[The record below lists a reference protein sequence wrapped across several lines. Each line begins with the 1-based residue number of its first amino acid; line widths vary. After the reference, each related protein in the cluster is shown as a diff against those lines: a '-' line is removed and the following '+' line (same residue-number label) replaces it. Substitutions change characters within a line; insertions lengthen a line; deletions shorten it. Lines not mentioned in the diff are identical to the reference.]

1 MNEICFGVSL
11 PIFTRTLDYNIY
23 IQIQVILVVTVVGYQ
38 TFIFDANVN
47 ELYTKKVT

>member
-11 PIFTRTLDYNIY
+11 PIFIRTLDYNIY
-23 IQIQVILVVTVVGYQ
+23 IQIQVILVVTVA
-38 TFIFDANVN
+38 FIFDANVN